1 MSETAMKLDP
11 VQASRASAPHATDDS
26 VDWLS
31 GLATVLA
38 RATRVAVRLR
48 PDGLLELSDRG
59 EVLGYVE
66 YVRPIY
72 VAHVGDCPQFAVEVG
87 QRSTLAA
94 AVDDVRRHQND
105 RSAESLSSEQRG
117 ERR

>member
-1 MSETAMKLDP
+1 MSETATKLKKVSP
-11 VQASRASAPHATDDS
+11 GSLSAAEAVDDG

-31 GLATVLA
+31 SLAAVLA

-59 EVLGYVE
+59 DVLGYVE

-72 VAHVGDCPQFAVEVG
+72 VALVGDCPQFAVEVG
-87 QRSTLAA
+87 QRASLAA
-94 AVDDVRRHQND
+94 AVDDVRRHQDSRALED
-105 RSAESLSSEQRG
+105 R
-117 ERR
+117 

>member
-1 MSETAMKLDP
+1 MSEAAMKLGQVP
-11 VQASRASAPHATDDS
+11 SVIHAVDEG

-31 GLATVLA
+31 SLATVLA

-59 EVLGYVE
+59 DVLGYVE
-66 YVRPIY
+66 YVAPVY

-87 QRSTLAA
+87 QRATLAA
-94 AVDDVRRHQND
+94 AVDDVRRHQD
-105 RSAESLSSEQRG
+105 SRIED
-117 ERR
+117 

>member
-1 MSETAMKLDP
+1 MSEMRTAETRGRSGLDDTT
-11 VQASRASAPHATDDS
+11 A
-26 VDWLS
+26 WLS
-31 GLATVLA
+31 GLAAVLA
-38 RATRVAVRLR
+38 QATRVAVRLR

-66 YVRPIY
+66 YVSPVY

-94 AVDDVRRHQND
+94 AVDDVRRH
-105 RSAESLSSEQRG
+105 SAVLEQR
-117 ERR
+117 

>member
-1 MSETAMKLDP
+1 MAET
-11 VQASRASAPHATDDS
+11 RGRSAIDETT
-26 VDWLS
+26 DWLS
-31 GLATVLA
+31 SLASVLA
-38 RATRVAVRLR
+38 QATRVAVRLR

-66 YVRPIY
+66 YVTPVY

-94 AVDDVRRHQND
+94 AVDDVRRH
-105 RSAESLSSEQRG
+105 SAVLEQR
-117 ERR
+117 

>member
-1 MSETAMKLDP
+1 MGDPRTAETRGRSALDE
-11 VQASRASAPHATDDS
+11 ST
-26 VDWLS
+26 DWLV
-31 GLATVLA
+31 GLASVLA

-66 YVRPIY
+66 YVKPVY

-87 QRSTLAA
+87 QRASLAA
-94 AVDDVRRHQND
+94 AVDDVRRHQD
-105 RSAESLSSEQRG
+105 TVLEEH
-117 ERR
+117 

>member
-1 MSETAMKLDP
+1 MSETRMAET
-11 VQASRASAPHATDDS
+11 RGRSAIDETT
-26 VDWLS
+26 DWLS
-31 GLATVLA
+31 SLASVLA
-38 RATRVAVRLR
+38 QATRVAVRLR

-66 YVRPIY
+66 YVTPVY

-94 AVDDVRRHQND
+94 AVDDVRRH
-105 RSAESLSSEQRG
+105 SAVLEQR
-117 ERR
+117 

>member
-11 VQASRASAPHATDDS
+11 VQAPRASAPHTTDDS

-31 GLATVLA
+31 GLAAVLA

-105 RSAESLSSEQRG
+105 RSVDSLSFEQRG

>member
-11 VQASRASAPHATDDS
+11 VQAPRARAPHATDDS

-105 RSAESLSSEQRG
+105 RSVESLSSEQRG